1 MHCLM
6 LAVTLTNPVDIASF
20 QTLAD
25 KLNHDAEARE
35 IAADALTEAC
45 QGLETRPVVS
55 CDQSNL
61 IASGHSAYQP
71 PYWVTRSV
79 QDGSGGSMKPR
90 SMNAAT
96 SRSLSLAA
104 PLTPAAQ

>member
-1 MHCLM
+1 MVLAKQLRDRAMHCLM

-45 QGLETRPVVS
+45 
-55 CDQSNL
+55 
-61 IASGHSAYQP
+61 
-71 PYWVTRSV
+71 
-79 QDGSGGSMKPR
+79 
-90 SMNAAT
+90 
-96 SRSLSLAA
+96 
-104 PLTPAAQ
+104 